1 MRDGEK
7 VVGVR
12 KVRKIG
18 QAGTLE
24 SSDVMITVAPGGEG
38 SGVFIN
44 LTSIVK
50 AQYGEAIRCTLLAV
64 AAEQNI
70 SDLVIT
76 VVDRGALDCTL
87 RARLLTALSR
97 AGALQKAEV
106 I

>member
-1 MRDGEK
+1 MSGREK
-7 VVGVR
+7 KEGVR
-12 KVRKIG
+12 KVCKIG

-38 SGVFIN
+38 SGVYIN

-64 AAEQNI
+64 AAEQNV

-87 RARLLTALSR
+87 RARLLTALNR
-97 AGALQKAEV
+97 AGALQKKEV